1 MDQKIY
7 GTQHWDTCPTKH
19 VKKNMLEKKF
29 EVSGFVDSECNGI
42 YKLKT
47 DWNILPNGIIYE
59 NQNSNWL
66 KFESAPKFGGW
77 RLCHYI
83 NISDERYDNTKIPNS
98 GWTLG
103 TDTWNGTPAII
114 DNNITISEI

>member
-1 MDQKIY
+1 M
-7 GTQHWDTCPTKH
+7 
-19 VKKNMLEKKF
+19 
-29 EVSGFVDSECNGI
+29 
-42 YKLKT
+42 
-47 DWNILPNGIIYE
+47 
-59 NQNSNWL
+59 WL

-77 RLCHYI
+77 SLCHYI

-103 TDTWNGTPAII
+103 TGFGTPAII